1 MQTGRA
7 TDTSYAIASLVSS
20 AGAWVGHAQFS
31 QLRIAV
37 LRKCRCGCEIESGRE
52 HAGNSIGLI
61 DRREPFHCLNSFG
74 WLCAIIIF
82 NQLDVSR
89 STFELEATVPRP
101 SGPQSKGGN
110 A

>member
-7 TDTSYAIASLVSS
+7 TDTSYAHSKFSERRRCLL
-20 AGAWVGHAQFS
+20 GHAQFS

-37 LRKCRCGCEIESGRE
+37 PRKCRCGCEIKSGRE
-52 HAGNSIGLI
+52 HAGDSIGLI
-61 DRREPFHCLNSFG
+61 YRREPFHCLNSFG

-89 STFELEATVPRP
+89 STFELEATVPRDA
-101 SGPQSKGGN
+101 GV
-110 A
+110 